1 MSQSKNVKTIGGMVN
16 AKMLE
21 KLQEEFDT
29 TQILDAVDTI
39 DEIRYRICDPEGM
52 RDDLLRLHGLA
63 HALINGDASNAAEED
78 GPIWEL
84 ADDLE
89 DQISD
94 WIDKLRNLAHLLD
107 QLVLLMPEEDDEDE
121 LEEA

>member
-1 MSQSKNVKTIGGMVN
+1 MSQPKNVKTIGGVVN
-16 AKMLE
+16 AKVLE
-21 KLQEEFDT
+21 ELQNDFDT

-63 HALINGDASNAAEED
+63 HALINGDCSNASEAD

-89 DQISD
+89 EQISE
-94 WIDKLRNLAHLLD
+94 WTDKLRNLAGMLD
-107 QLVLLMPEEDDEDE
+107 QLVLLMPENNDDE
-121 LEEA
+121 LEED

>member
-1 MSQSKNVKTIGGMVN
+1 MSQSKNVKTIGGVVN
-16 AKMLE
+16 AKVLE
-21 KLQEEFDT
+21 ELQEEFDT

-63 HALINGDASNAAEED
+63 HALINGDYSNVSEED

-94 WIDKLRNLAHLLD
+94 WIDKLRNLTGMLD
-107 QLVLLMPEEDDEDE
+107 QLVSLMPDEGDEE
-121 LEEA
+121 EEEE

>member
-1 MSQSKNVKTIGGMVN
+1 VKTIGGVVN
-16 AKMLE
+16 AKVLE
-21 KLQEEFDT
+21 ELQDGFDT

-39 DEIRYRICDPEGM
+39 DEIRYRICDPEGV
-52 RDDLLRLHGLA
+52 RDELLRLHGLA
-63 HALINGDASNAAEED
+63 HALINGDYSNASEED

-89 DQISD
+89 DQISE
-94 WIDKLRNLAHLLD
+94 WIDKLSSLAHLLD

-121 LEEA
+121 LEEG

>member
-1 MSQSKNVKTIGGMVN
+1 MSQAKNVKTIGGVVN
-16 AKMLE
+16 AKVLE
-21 KLQEEFDT
+21 ELQDDFDT

-63 HALINGDASNAAEED
+63 HALINGDSSNASEED
-78 GPIWEL
+78 GPIWQL

-94 WIDKLRNLAHLLD
+94 WIDKLRNLAHMLD
-107 QLVLLMPEEDDEDE
+107 QLVSLMPEEGDEE
-121 LEEA
+121 GEEE

>member
-1 MSQSKNVKTIGGMVN
+1 MSQPKNVKTIGGMVN
-16 AKMLE
+16 AKVLE
-21 KLQEEFDT
+21 ELQDGFDT

-89 DQISD
+89 DQISE
-94 WIDKLRNLAHLLD
+94 WIDKLRNLARMLD